1 MKAFLPCSCGRR
13 ASLAA
18 FSAASVLCLGL
29 FFVQGARALSLGP
42 DEFVAARE
50 VTCILAQDALGYL
63 DEEDFNT
70 LVDNALESFDAA
82 EGDVIYA
89 KALGYFDGLM
99 FGIPEGSDARVNSR
113 LRAFNQSQA
122 CSGLVISNYRL

>member
-1 MKAFLPCSCGRR
+1 MMTFSLFPGR
-13 ASLAA
+13 ALAPLAA
-18 FSAASVLCLGL
+18 IALGL
-29 FFVQGARALSLGP
+29 FLAQGARALSLGP

-63 DEEDFNT
+63 REDDFNT
-70 LVDNALESFDAA
+70 LLDGALESFD
-82 EGDVIYA
+82 EGQGDVIYA

-99 FGIPEGSDARVNSR
+99 FGIPDGDEGQVSER

-122 CSGLVISNYRL
+122 CSGLVVSNYRL

>member
-1 MKAFLPCSCGRR
+1 MMTFSLFRGR
-13 ASLAA
+13 ALAPLAA
-18 FSAASVLCLGL
+18 LALGLCLAD
-29 FFVQGARALSLGP
+29 GARALSLGP

-63 DEEDFNT
+63 GEDDFNT
-70 LVDNALESFDAA
+70 LLDGALERFDDSQ
-82 EGDVIYA
+82 GDVIYA

-99 FGIPEGSDARVNSR
+99 FGIPEGDASLVSER

-122 CSGLVISNYRL
+122 CSGLVVSNYQL

>member
-1 MKAFLPCSCGRR
+1 MSTLQTIRGRL
-13 ASLAA
+13 APLAA
-18 FSAASVLCLGL
+18 LCLGL
-29 FFVQGARALSLGP
+29 FLAQGARALSLGP

-63 DEEDFNT
+63 GEEDFNA
-70 LVDNALESFDAA
+70 LLDSALESFDATQ
-82 EGDVIYA
+82 GDVIYA

-99 FGIPEGSDARVNSR
+99 FGIPGGDDALVSDR

-122 CSGLVISNYRL
+122 CSGLVVSNYRL

>member
-1 MKAFLPCSCGRR
+1 MSTLQTIRG
-13 ASLAA
+13 SLAPL
-18 FSAASVLCLGL
+18 AALCLGL
-29 FFVQGARALSLGP
+29 FLAQGARALSLGP

-63 DEEDFNT
+63 GEEDFNA
-70 LVDNALESFDAA
+70 LLDSALESFDATQ
-82 EGDVIYA
+82 GDVIYA

-99 FGIPEGSDARVNSR
+99 FGIPGGDDALVSDR

-122 CSGLVISNYRL
+122 CSGLVVSNYRL